1 MVNQSMNYFT
11 CFELQDACRFSQK
24 QEQTKDNSYWASYNN
39 VHYFSSHIQQKVQ
52 ESKGK
57 PVSELTNWDWS

>member
-39 VHYFSSHIQQKVQ
+39 VHYFSSHIQ
-52 ESKGK
+52 
-57 PVSELTNWDWS
+57 